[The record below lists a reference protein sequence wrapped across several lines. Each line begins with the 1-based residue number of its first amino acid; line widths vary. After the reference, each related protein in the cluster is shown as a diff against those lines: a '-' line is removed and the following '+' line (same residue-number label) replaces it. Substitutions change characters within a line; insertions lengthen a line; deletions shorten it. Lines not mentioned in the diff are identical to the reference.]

1 MTRSFRFPRCAVFG
15 SLVLGLGLVFAGL
28 VPKWAEWQPGKTLRD
43 CEQCPEMVV
52 VPAGSYMMGSPDGEE
67 GRSSAEGPV
76 HEVTIATPLAV
87 GKYEV
92 TFAEWDACV
101 AAGGCT
107 HQPSDEG
114 WGRGKRPVINVSW
127 DDIQQYVKWLSG
139 ETGQAYR
146 LLSEAEW
153 EYVARAGT
161 TTPFHTGA
169 TISPAQA
176 NYNGNY
182 TYGSGQKGA
191 YKEKTVPVGSY
202 AANGFEVYDVHGNVW
217 EWVADCWNDSYAGAP
232 SDGSAWT
239 SGNTSGNCGSR
250 VLRGGSWGHPPRGS
264 CAPRTA
270 SGSTPASGSS
280 SGFGLPGR
288 SRRDS

>member
-15 SLVLGLGLVFAGL
+15 SLVLVLGLVFAGL

-107 HQPSDEG
+107 YQPSDEG

-161 TTPFHTGA
+161 TTPFHTGE
-169 TISPAQA
+169 TLSPAQA
-176 NYNGNY
+176 NYKGKY

-202 AANGFEVYDVHGNVW
+202 AANGFGVYDVHGNVW

-239 SGNTSGNCGSR
+239 SGNTSGNCSLR
-250 VLRGGSWGHPPRGS
+250 VLRGGSWFLNPEYLRSASRSSYVTGS
-264 CAPRTA
+264 RFHVIGFRLARTL
-270 SGSTPASGSS
+270 TP
-280 SGFGLPGR
+280 
-288 SRRDS
+288 

>member
-1 MTRSFRFPRCAVFG
+1 MTRSFRFSRCAVFG

-176 NYNGNY
+176 NYDG
-182 TYGSGQKGA
+182 TS
-191 YKEKTVPVGSY
+191 TLPVGSY

-239 SGNTSGNCGSR
+239 SGNTSGNCSLR
-250 VLRGGSWGHPPRGS
+250 VLRGGHWYVSPEYLRSAFRFWDESGNRGS
-264 CAPRTA
+264 TLGFRLARTL
-270 SGSTPASGSS
+270 TP
-280 SGFGLPGR
+280 
-288 SRRDS
+288 

>member
-1 MTRSFRFPRCAVFG
+1 MTRSFRFSRCAVFG

-67 GRSSAEGPV
+67 GRSSAEGLV
-76 HEVTIATPLAV
+76 HEVTIAAPLAV

-107 HQPSDEG
+107 HQPSDGG

-127 DDIQQYVKWLSG
+127 RDAQEYVQWLSG
-139 ETGQAYR
+139 ETDKPYR

-161 TTPFHTGA
+161 TTPFHTGE

-176 NYNGNY
+176 NYNGKY

-191 YKEKTVPVGSY
+191 YKEKTVPVTVPVPVGSY

-217 EWVADCWNDSYAGAP
+217 EWVADCWNDSYRGAP
-232 SDGSAWT
+232 TDGSAWE
-239 SGNTSGNCGSR
+239 SGECSQR
-250 VLRGGSWGHPPRGS
+250 VLRGGSWINLPEYLRSAVRSRLGTRI
-264 CAPRTA
+264 R
-270 SGSTPASGSS
+270 SGSNGFRLARTLTP
-280 SGFGLPGR
+280 
-288 SRRDS
+288 